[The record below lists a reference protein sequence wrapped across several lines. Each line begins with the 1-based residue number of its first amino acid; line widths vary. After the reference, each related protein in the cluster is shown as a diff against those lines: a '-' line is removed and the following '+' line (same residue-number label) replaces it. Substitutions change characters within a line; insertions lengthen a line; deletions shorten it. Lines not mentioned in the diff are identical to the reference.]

1 LLTGIAL
8 LHFFTFRREFADI
21 YQLLHI
27 KARNCTLVYG
37 KVDLT
42 SIESM
47 MTEEEK
53 QKVNKFIGKQEKEI
67 DKALGEGS
75 GKAVNKLFLKAH

>member
-1 LLTGIAL
+1 
-8 LHFFTFRREFADI
+8 
-21 YQLLHI
+21 
-27 KARNCTLVYG
+27 
-37 KVDLT
+37 
-42 SIESM
+42 M

-75 GKAVNKLFLKAH
+75 GKAVNKLLKGFLISPLNTENAGT